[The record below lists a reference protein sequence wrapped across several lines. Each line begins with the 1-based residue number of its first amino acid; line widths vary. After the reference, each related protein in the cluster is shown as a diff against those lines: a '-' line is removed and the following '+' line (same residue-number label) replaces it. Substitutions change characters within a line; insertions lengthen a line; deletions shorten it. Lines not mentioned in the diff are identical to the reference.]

1 MTKVVKQRDYGRIVI
16 GCLAVIAFGMFMGWY
31 SKTSQPNTTLETTK
45 SIPKPQSTVMEG
57 LTEQTE
63 LLKAKRDA
71 MALPV
76 AEPPPKRRNGLDEGL
91 CLRPRQCGA
100 MLQSPRRY

>member
-1 MTKVVKQRDYGRIVI
+1 MSKWPLRSELPPLPKLLPRQRDLVGPIVVGWLIVI
-16 GCLAVIAFGMFMGWY
+16 ACVVTISWLYAPRHA
-31 SKTSQPNTTLETTK
+31 QTTTTVETTS

-57 LTEQTE
+57 LTPEQIE

-76 AEPPPKRRNGLDEGL
+76 AEPPHKKKKWAE
-91 CLRPRQCGA
+91 
-100 MLQSPRRY
+100 

>member
-1 MTKVVKQRDYGRIVI
+1 V
-16 GCLAVIAFGMFMGWY
+16 
-31 SKTSQPNTTLETTK
+31 ETTT

-57 LTEQTE
+57 LTPEQIE

-76 AEPPPKRRNGLDEGL
+76 AEPPHKKKKWAE
-91 CLRPRQCGA
+91 
-100 MLQSPRRY
+100 